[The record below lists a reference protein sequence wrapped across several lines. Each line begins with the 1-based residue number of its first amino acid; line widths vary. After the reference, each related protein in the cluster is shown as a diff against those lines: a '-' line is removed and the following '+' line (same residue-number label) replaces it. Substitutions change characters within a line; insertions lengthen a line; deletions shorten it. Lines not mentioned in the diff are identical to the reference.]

1 VTSVQK
7 WLTPKRIPAL
17 VAGILGVV
25 LLVVVLAN
33 ADQTQAIALG
43 LGGGALIAAIALSIT
58 LNYQGSGVVNFAAGA
73 VAMYGGYVY
82 YGLRVNGQL
91 FLPPIPNPLAP
102 IEGIVHLAGDK
113 GFSLP
118 HIPVFIT
125 LAHPGQSTAAFGTF
139 VQQPALPVWAA
150 MLISLA
156 VLVVLGLAFHFL
168 IFRPLRRAPVLAKV
182 VASVGLFIV
191 MQAVI
196 VLRFTSSAKSVS
208 PILPTSPLHLP
219 RGVRLPED
227 QTLLV
232 VIVIVVTAG
241 RWAHVRFSRFGLA
254 TRAASENEKG
264 ALVLGY
270 SPDMLAG
277 VNWVASTVLAGF
289 FGILAAPINQSIDPI
304 TITLLIV
311 PALAAALLAR
321 FNSFVVTTATGLAL
335 GMATSWIQ
343 LITNKSWFPKA
354 SGQALPGLTDALPF
368 LVIIIVLAVRGK
380 SLPTRGSIETV
391 KLPFAPRAR
400 GAVPA
405 TLILGIGA
413 MVLLFFVTPVW
424 RLSIVNSLVGMII
437 CLSLVVL
444 TGYVGQIS
452 LMQMALAGIGGF
464 TLSKV
469 ADAHHIP
476 FPFGPLIGALAAVV
490 IGLLAGIPALRVRG
504 VNLAVVTFAAAVTIQ
519 NLIFANPAWSGLNG
533 ASVRA
538 PSLFGF
544 HFGPNDPWTRPFT
557 GGKGL
562 LPNPWFGVFCALVVM
577 VLVLGVVNMRRSRIG
592 RHMLAVRANERAAAA
607 AGVSVAGTK
616 VLAFGVAA
624 FIAGL
629 GGALSGY
636 RFGSV
641 TALYFGAIPSM
652 IFLAYAYLGGI
663 SSVSGAMVG
672 GIIVAGGV
680 LTTVMTNWLHI
691 SDQYTLLLAGVGLI
705 FMAIQ
710 NPKGVAGAVRDGVH
724 LIRRRRGL
732 PTPGHGAS
740 SPDDVVAPTAPVE
753 AGA

>member
-1 VTSVQK
+1 MNASSLRS
-7 WLTPKRIPAL
+7 WFTPKRIPAV

-25 LLVVVLAN
+25 VIGVILAN
-33 ADQTQAIALG
+33 SDQTQAIVLG

-73 VAMYGGYVY
+73 IAMYGGYVY

-102 IEGIVHLAGDK
+102 IEGIAHLAGAAS
-113 GFSLP
+113 FSLP

-125 LAHPGQSTAAFGTF
+125 LAHPSQGTAAFGTF
-139 VQQPALPVWAA
+139 IQQPAMPVWAA
-150 MLISLA
+150 LLISVMVLA
-156 VLVVLGLAFHFL
+156 VMGLAFHFL

-196 VLRFTSSAKSVS
+196 VLRFTSSAKSVE
-208 PILPTSPLHLP
+208 PILPTKPIRMP
-219 RGVRLPED
+219 RGVSLPSD
-227 QTLLV
+227 QMFLV
-232 VIVIVVTAG
+232 LIVIAVTIG
-241 RWAHVRFSRFGLA
+241 LWALFRFTRFGLA

-270 SPDMLAG
+270 SPDFLAG
-277 VNWVASTVLAGF
+277 VNWVASTVLAGC

-321 FNSFVVTTATGLAL
+321 FSSFVVTLAAGLGI
-335 GMATSWIQ
+335 GMLTSWIQ
-343 LITNKSWFPKA
+343 LVSNKSWFPKA
-354 SGQALPGLTDALPF
+354 NGSAIPGLADALPF
-368 LVIIIVLAVRGK
+368 VIIIVVLVLRGK
-380 SLPTRGSIETV
+380 SLPTRGSIETI
-391 KLPFAPRAR
+391 KLPFAPRSK
-400 GAVPA
+400 GSFP
-405 TLILGIGA
+405 TTMILGIATIGA
-413 MVLLFFVTPVW
+413 LFLVTPNW
-424 RLSIVNSLVGMII
+424 RLAIVNSLVGMVI

-452 LMQMALAGIGGF
+452 LMQMALAGISGF

-476 FPFGPLIGALAAVV
+476 FPIGPLLGAVV
-490 IGLLAGIPALRVRG
+490 AVIVGLLAGVPALRVRG
-504 VNLAVVTFAAAVTIQ
+504 VNLAVVTFAAAVTIE
-519 NLIFANPAWSGLNG
+519 NLVFANPAWSGLQG
-533 ASVRA
+533 ASVRS
-538 PSLFGF
+538 PSIFGF
-544 HFGPNDPWTRPFT
+544 RFGPNDAWSKPFV

-562 LPNPWFGVFCALVVM
+562 LPNPWFGVFCVVVVM
-577 VLVLGVVNMRRSRIG
+577 VLVLAVVNIRRSRIG
-592 RHMLAVRANERAAAA
+592 RHMLAVRSNERAAAA
-607 AGVSVAGTK
+607 AGVSVSGTK

-624 FIAGL
+624 FIAGI

-641 TALYFGAIPSM
+641 TAGYFGAIPSM

-672 GIIVAGGV
+672 GIIVAGGI
-680 LTTVMTNWLHI
+680 LTTIFTNWLHI
-691 SDQYTLLLAGVGLI
+691 SEQYTLLLAGIGLI
-705 FMAIQ
+705 IMAIQ
-710 NPKGVAGAVRDGVH
+710 NPKGVAGAIRDGVH
-724 LIRRRRGL
+724 LVQRRRVSR
-732 PTPGHGAS
+732 S
-740 SPDDVVAPTAPVE
+740 DVSGPAVPAPVE
-753 AGA
+753 VTV

>member
-1 VTSVQK
+1 MSTTSASS

-17 VAGILGVV
+17 VAGILGLV
-25 LLVVVLAN
+25 LLIVVFAN
-33 ADQTQAIALG
+33 ADQTQAIVLG

-73 VAMYGGYVY
+73 IAMYGGYVY

-102 IEGIVHLAGDK
+102 IEGIAHLAGASS
-113 GFSLP
+113 FSLP

-125 LAHPGQSTAAFGTF
+125 LAHPGQGAAAFGTF
-139 VQQPALPVWAA
+139 VQEPAMPVWAA
-150 MLISLA
+150 LVISLA
-156 VLVVLGLAFHFL
+156 VLVLLGLAFHFL

-191 MQAVI
+191 MQAII
-196 VLRFTSSAKSVS
+196 VLRFTSSAKSVA
-208 PILPTSPLHLP
+208 PILPAKPVHMP
-219 RGVRLPED
+219 RGVSLPSD
-227 QTLLV
+227 QMYLV
-232 VIVIVVTAG
+232 LIVILVTIG
-241 RWAHVRFSRFGLA
+241 LWALFRFTRFGLA

-270 SPDMLAG
+270 SPDFLAG
-277 VNWVASTVLAGF
+277 VNWVASTVLAGL

-321 FNSFVVTTATGLAL
+321 FNSFIITMAAGLGI
-335 GMATSWIQ
+335 GMLVSWIQ
-343 LITNKSWFPKA
+343 LVSNKSWFPKA
-354 SGQALPGLTDALPF
+354 GGSALPGLTDALPF
-368 LVIIIVLAVRGK
+368 LIIIVVLALRGK
-380 SLPTRGSIETV
+380 SLPTRGSIETI
-391 KLPFAPRAR
+391 KLPFAPRSK
-400 GAVPA
+400 GAFPA
-405 TLILGIGA
+405 T
-413 MVLLFFVTPVW
+413 MVLGLATMALLFVVTPNW
-424 RLSIVNSLVGMII
+424 RLSIVNSLVGMVI

-452 LMQMALAGIGGF
+452 LMQMALAGIAGF

-476 FPFGPLIGALAAVV
+476 FPIGPLLGATAAVV
-490 IGLLAGIPALRVRG
+490 VGLLAGVPALRVRG

-519 NLIFANPAWSGLNG
+519 NLIFANPSWSGLKG
-533 ASVRA
+533 ASVNS
-538 PSLFGF
+538 PSILGFRFGQ
-544 HFGPNDPWTRPFT
+544 NDPWTKLT
-557 GGKGL
+557 GSGKGL
-562 LPNPWFGVFCALVVM
+562 LPNPWFGVFCVIVVM
-577 VLVLGVVNMRRSRIG
+577 LLALAVVNIRRSRIG

-607 AGVSVAGTK
+607 AGVSVSGTK

-624 FIAGL
+624 FIAGI

-641 TALYFGAIPSM
+641 TAGYFGAIPSM

-672 GIIVAGGV
+672 GIIVAGGI
-680 LTTVMTNWLHI
+680 LTTVFTDWLHI
-691 SDQYTLLLAGVGLI
+691 SEQYTLLLAGIGLI
-705 FMAIQ
+705 IMAIQ
-710 NPKGVAGAVRDGVH
+710 NPKGVAGAIRDGVH
-724 LIRRRRGL
+724 LIRRRR
-732 PTPGHGAS
+732 HAKVAIS
-740 SPDDVVAPTAPVE
+740 SADAGSVPAEVAV
-753 AGA
+753 

>member
-1 VTSVQK
+1 MTAARR

-25 LLVVVLAN
+25 LLVVILAN

-91 FLPPIPNPLAP
+91 FLPPIPNPLAL
-102 IEGIVHLAGDK
+102 IQGVVHLAGAK

-118 HIPVFIT
+118 NIPVFIT
-125 LAHPGQSTAAFGTF
+125 LAHPGTSTAAFGTF
-139 VQQPALPVWAA
+139 VQQPAMPVWAA
-150 MLISLA
+150 MLISL
-156 VLVVLGLAFHFL
+156 VVLAALGLIFHFL

-196 VLRFTSSAKSVS
+196 VLRFTSSAKSVA
-208 PILPTSPLHLP
+208 PILPSSPLHLP

-227 QTLLV
+227 QTILV
-232 VIVIVVTAG
+232 LIVIAVTAG
-241 RWAHVRFSRFGLA
+241 LWALFRFSRFGLA
-254 TRAASENEKG
+254 TRAAAENEKG

-321 FNSFVVTTATGLAL
+321 FNSFVVTTATGLVL

-368 LVIIIVLAVRGK
+368 LVIIVVLALRGK

-400 GAVPA
+400 GALPT
-405 TLILGIGA
+405 TLVLGIAA
-413 MVLLFFVTPVW
+413 MVLLFFVTPTW

-476 FPFGPLIGALAAVV
+476 FPFGPLLGALAAVV
-490 IGLLAGIPALRVRG
+490 IGLLAGVPALRVRG

-519 NLIFANPAWSGLNG
+519 NLIFANPAWSGLKG

-544 HFGPNDPWTRPFT
+544 HFGPNDPWTKPFS
-557 GGKGL
+557 GAKGL

-577 VLVLGVVNMRRSRIG
+577 ALVLIVVNMRRSRIG

-616 VLAFGVAA
+616 VLAFGVSA

-672 GIIVAGGV
+672 GLIVAGGI
-680 LTTVMTNWLHI
+680 TTTIMTNWLHI
-691 SDQYTLLLAGVGLI
+691 SDQYTLLLAGIGLI

-724 LIRRRRGL
+724 ALRRRKDL
-732 PTPGHGAS
+732 PTPGHGLP
-740 SPDDVVAPTAPVE
+740 SPDDVAPVAAE

>member
-1 VTSVQK
+1 MTVITG
-7 WLTPKRIPAL
+7 WFTPKRIPAL
-17 VAGILGVV
+17 VAGILGVA
-25 LLVVVLAN
+25 LVIVILAN

-91 FLPPIPNPLAP
+91 FLPPIPNPLAL
-102 IEGIVHLAGDK
+102 IAGIVHAAGDK
-113 GFSLP
+113 SFSLP
-118 HIPVFIT
+118 NIPVFIT
-125 LAHPGQSTAAFGTF
+125 IAHPGKGTAAFGTF
-139 VQQPALPVWAA
+139 IQQPAMPVWAA
-150 MLISLA
+150 MLISLF
-156 VLVVLGLAFHFL
+156 VLALLGLVFHFL

-196 VLRFTSSAKSVS
+196 VLRFTSSAKSVA
-208 PILPTSPLHLP
+208 PILPASPLRLP

-227 QTLLV
+227 QTILV
-232 VIVIVVTAG
+232 LIVIAVTAG
-241 RWAHVRFSRFGLA
+241 LWALFRFSRFGLA

-277 VNWVASTVLAGF
+277 INWVASTVLAGF

-321 FNSFVVTTATGLAL
+321 FNSFVVTTAAGLGL

-343 LITNKSWFPKA
+343 LISNKSWFPKA
-354 SGQALPGLTDALPF
+354 GGAALPGLTDALPF
-368 LVIIIVLAVRGK
+368 IIIIIVLAVRGK

-391 KLPFAPRAR
+391 KLPFAPRPR
-400 GAVPA
+400 RAVPS
-405 TLILGIGA
+405 TLVLGMAAI
-413 MVLLFFVTPVW
+413 VLLFVVTPAW
-424 RLSIVNSLVGMII
+424 RLAIVNSLVGMII

-452 LMQMALAGIGGF
+452 LMQMALAGISGF

-476 FPFGPLIGALAAVV
+476 FPIGPLIGAVAAVV
-490 IGLLAGIPALRVRG
+490 IGLLAGVPALRVRG
-504 VNLAVVTFAAAVTIQ
+504 VNLAVVTFAAAVTIE

-533 ASVRA
+533 ASVA
-538 PSLFGF
+538 PPRLFGL
-544 HFGPNDPWTRPFT
+544 HFGPDDPWTKLT
-557 GGKGL
+557 GGGHGP
-562 LPNPWFGVFCALVVM
+562 LPNPWFGVFCVVVVVLLALA
-577 VLVLGVVNMRRSRIG
+577 VVNLRRSRIG

-607 AGVSVAGTK
+607 AGVSVSGTK

-624 FIAGL
+624 FIAGI

-641 TALYFGAIPSM
+641 TSSYFGAIPSM

-663 SSVSGAMVG
+663 SSVSGAVVG
-672 GIIVAGGV
+672 GIIVAGGI

-691 SDQYTLLLAGVGLI
+691 SDQYTLLLAGIGLI

-710 NPKGVAGAVRDGVH
+710 NPKGVSGAVRDAIH
-724 LIRRRRGL
+724 LVRRGRGL
-732 PTPGHGAS
+732 STPGH
-740 SPDDVVAPTAPVE
+740 PVAPADGSVAE
-753 AGA
+753 SEVSA